1 MKSGGG
7 SRTAPTPYKM
17 RQCRFPPLL
26 DSLCG
31 GADNP
36 KVVARFSTAS
46 RLRFSIGD
54 LLPVIGPE
62 HVEKVS
68 ATADRTILFLK
79 DARL

>member
-36 KVVARFSTAS
+36 KVVARVSTAS
-46 RLRFSIGD
+46 RPRFSTGD
-54 LLPVIGPE
+54 GFPAAGPE
-62 HVEKVS
+62 QLEEIS
-68 ATADRTILFLK
+68 ARADQHDHIS
-79 DARL
+79 